1 MDHKLIFPPNFAFG
15 ASTAAYQIEGAV
27 ADDGRGPSV
36 WDEFSHKKGK
46 IRKQHN
52 GDHACE
58 HYVRYADDVQLM
70 QTLGLD
76 AYRFS
81 ISWSRVMPL
90 GRGKVNQQGL
100 DFYHKLVDKLLEAGI
115 TPYAT
120 LFHWDFPLA
129 LHKEYK
135 GFLSRQAAQDY
146 ANYVEVVV
154 RSLGDKIKHWITI
167 NEPWEHGCL
176 GYFMGEHAPGHKRPW
191 NYMQVM
197 HHQMLAHGLG
207 VERIRQL
214 APDAKVGIAVSLTP
228 IHPLTDSIKDQQA
241 ADVANDFM
249 NFVTLDPLLKGKY
262 PDSLMKAFRW
272 FSADIRPGDM
282 SKISQPLD
290 FIGINNYQREFARY
304 SALVPFLKSWIV
316 GGGGVSDTD
325 FVKNGVQHT
334 SMGWE
339 VYPQSIYEA
348 LKWLQDDYGNPTVI
362 ITENGAA
369 FDDVVTDGK
378 VDDPKRIAYFQDY
391 LAQVSK
397 VIAEGANV
405 SGYFAWSLFDNFEWA
420 AGYDKRFGLIHVDY
434 QSQQRIIKQ
443 SGHWYRQLIE
453 RNNGRQSCS

>member
-1 MDHKLIFPPNFAFG
+1 MLQTLNFPPQFTFG

-27 ADDGRGPSV
+27 AEDGRGPSV
-36 WDEFSHKKGK
+36 WDAFSHKKGK

-52 GDHACE
+52 GDRACE
-58 HYVRYADDVQLM
+58 HYVRYGEDVKLM

-81 ISWSRVMPL
+81 ISWTRILPQ
-90 GRGKVNQQGL
+90 GRGEVNQKGL
-100 DFYHKLVDKLLEAGI
+100 DFYHKLVDSLLEAGI

-129 LHKEYK
+129 LHKQYK
-135 GFLSRQAAQDY
+135 GFLSRQAAEDF

-154 RSLGDKIKHWITI
+154 NSLGDKIKHWITI

-176 GYFMGEHAPGHKRPW
+176 GYFMGEHAPGHTRPW

-197 HHQMLAHGLG
+197 HHQMLAHGLAA
-207 VERIRQL
+207 ERIRQL

-228 IHPLTDSIKDQQA
+228 IHPLTDKAKDQQA
-241 ADVANDFM
+241 ASVANDFM

-262 PDSLMKAFRW
+262 PDSLMRAFRW
-272 FSADIRPGDM
+272 FAPHIQQDDM
-282 SKISQPLD
+282 QKISQPLD
-290 FIGINNYQREFARY
+290 FIGVNNYQREFARY
-304 SALVPFLKSWIV
+304 SAFVPFLKSWIV
-316 GGGGVSDTD
+316 GGGGVADTD

-339 VYPQSIYEA
+339 VYPQSIYQA
-348 LKWLQDDYGNPTVI
+348 LKWLQQDYGNPPVM

-369 FDDVVTDGK
+369 FDDEVVDGK
-378 VDDPKRIAYFQDY
+378 VDDPKRIAYFEAY
-391 LAQVSK
+391 MAQVSK
-397 VIAEGANV
+397 VIAEGGNV
-405 SGYFAWSLFDNFEWA
+405 QGYFAWSLLDNFEWA

-443 SGHWYRQLIE
+443 SGYWYQQLIQKTH
-453 RNNGRQSCS
+453 GGK